1 MISHLASPAVC
12 VIDDES
18 QDYGPIL
25 TALNALHIS
34 CVHLTGEVEGMPEQ
48 PFGRLRLLFLD
59 LHLSGTVGKAAASY
73 TANVFTH
80 IVPAD
85 TAPIVVVIWS
95 KYADDPVQAGDIPPE
110 DQETE
115 AELFCRTVLE
125 AQPAYEG
132 RVIFVQ
138 MPKPKP
144 DARPADWVT
153 ELKAAIA
160 DALKDQPAI
169 EALWAWD
176 ALVKNAATEVTTA
189 LTAAAQTARDGTPTK
204 LGDALKATLQKLT
217 SSQGEG
223 DLSEETAPFHMS
235 TVLSQLLT
243 DQLEHADRGDLAVHG
258 VWLSEAPNPAPAA
271 AFSASMNGVLL
282 AADLPP
288 GATAYGP
295 GTVYRVSDDQA
306 FTAAFGVNL
315 QGLADHCFGKGIASL
330 QIAGWRTA
338 VRPILLEVS
347 PVCDVAQ
354 SKRIN
359 ATLVA
364 GVVVPLAMRDLMK
377 KNVPSLSD
385 LPPFK
390 LRWAVAGFAEQ
401 DVCLMVSHFF
411 KYSVPAGTATP
422 WLTPWFRLRE
432 LPTTS
437 IRNANAAQAARV
449 GYVSVS

>member
-12 VIDDES
+12 VVDDES

-34 CVHLTGEVEGMPEQ
+34 CVHLTGEVDSLPEK
-48 PFGRLRLLFLD
+48 PFCRLRLLFLD

-73 TANVFTH
+73 TANVFTR
-80 IVPAD
+80 IVPAN

-95 KYADDPVQAGDIPPE
+95 KYANDPVQAGDIPPE

-115 AELFCRTVLE
+115 AELFRRTVLD
-125 AQPAYEG
+125 AQPGYAG

-144 DARPADWVT
+144 DARPADWVS

-189 LTAAAQTARDGTPTK
+189 LTAAAQTARQGTSTK
-204 LGDALKATLQKLT
+204 LGDALKATVQKLT
-217 SSQGEG
+217 SAQGEG
-223 DLSEETAPFHMS
+223 DLNEQTAPFHMS

-243 DQLEHADRGDLAVHG
+243 DQLEHADRSDLAAHG
-258 VWLSEAPNPAPAA
+258 AWLSDPPNPAPAT

-282 AADLPP
+282 ASDVPP
-288 GATAYGP
+288 GAAAYAP
-295 GTVYRVSDDQA
+295 GTVYRVSDDPA
-306 FTAAFGVNL
+306 FTAVFGMNL
-315 QGLADHCFGKGIASL
+315 QGLADHCFGRGITSP
-330 QIAGWRTA
+330 QIAGWRTG
-338 VRPILLEVS
+338 VRPILLEIS

-354 SKRIN
+354 FKRIN

-364 GVVVPLAMRDLMK
+364 GVLVPLAMRDLMK

-390 LRWAVAGFAEQ
+390 LRWAVPGFVEQ
-401 DVCLMVSHFF
+401 NVCLMVSHFF
-411 KYSVPAGTATP
+411 KMSIPAGTVAP

-432 LPTTS
+432 IPTAS
-437 IRNANAAQAARV
+437 IRNASAAQAARV

>member
-1 MISHLASPAVC
+1 MISHLTSPAVC

-34 CVHLTGEVEGMPEQ
+34 CVHLTGEVDKLPEQ
-48 PFGRLRLLFLD
+48 PFHRLRLLFLD
-59 LHLSGTVGKAAASY
+59 LHLSGTIGKAAASY
-73 TANVFTH
+73 TANVFTR

-110 DQETE
+110 DQKTE
-115 AELFCRTVLE
+115 AELFCETVLGAKPE
-125 AQPAYEG
+125 YEG
-132 RVIFVQ
+132 RVIFLQ
-138 MPKPKP
+138 MPKPKS
-144 DARPADWVT
+144 DARPADWVS

-176 ALVKNAATEVTTA
+176 ALVRNAATDVTTA
-189 LTAAAQTARDGTPTK
+189 LTAAAQAARNGTST

-217 SSQGEG
+217 SAQGEG
-223 DLSEETAPFHMS
+223 DLSEQTAPFHMS

-243 DQLEHADRGDLAVHG
+243 DQLEHADRSDLAAHG
-258 VWLSEAPNPAPAA
+258 AWLSEAPDTAPAA

-282 AADLPP
+282 AADLPS
-288 GATAYGP
+288 GAAAYSP
-295 GTVYRVSDDQA
+295 GTVYRVSDDAA
-306 FTAAFGVNL
+306 FSVAFGVNL
-315 QGLADHCFGKGIASL
+315 QGLADHCFARGAASP
-330 QIAGWRTA
+330 QIAGWRTG
-338 VRPILLEVS
+338 VRPVLLEIS

-359 ATLVA
+359 ANLVA
-364 GVVVPLAMRDLMK
+364 GVLVPLAMRDLMK

-390 LRWAVAGFAEQ
+390 LRWGVPGFAEQ

-411 KYSVPAGTATP
+411 KMSIPAATTAP

-432 LPTTS
+432 IPTTS
-437 IRNANAAQAARV
+437 IRNASAAQAARV
-449 GYVSVS
+449 GYVSVN